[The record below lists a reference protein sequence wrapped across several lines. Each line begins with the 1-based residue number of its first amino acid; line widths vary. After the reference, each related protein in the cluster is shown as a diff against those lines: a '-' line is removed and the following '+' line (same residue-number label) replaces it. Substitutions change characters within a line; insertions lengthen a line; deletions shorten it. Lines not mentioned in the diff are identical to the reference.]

1 MKLDDTDFNVE
12 YWATWSEEDF
22 IKQCLADGVFK
33 QYKESDRRALLKQA
47 YQLILYDALGTGT
60 KTGQV

>member
-22 IKQCLADGVFK
+22 IMQCLSDGVFK
-33 QYKESDRRALLKQA
+33 KYEEPDRRALLKQA
-47 YQLILYDALGTGT
+47 YQLIIYERTESKNG
-60 KTGQV
+60 